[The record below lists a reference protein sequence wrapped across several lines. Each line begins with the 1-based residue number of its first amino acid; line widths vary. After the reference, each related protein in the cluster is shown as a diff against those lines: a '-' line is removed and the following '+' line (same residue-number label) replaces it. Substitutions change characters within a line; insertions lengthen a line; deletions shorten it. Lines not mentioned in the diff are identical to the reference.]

1 MDAWT
6 IAGFVALIVAVLF
19 LIFTLRRQP
28 QSDLTS
34 TIQGLSLIVQDGQKG
49 IAVVAEKLSRIEPI
63 AEKMALSEQELKVLS
78 ERISTVESSQ
88 KSVGDVVHLLKED
101 TGKVGTMVSGELT
114 ETIRTLKS
122 QVLGVSE
129 VLTKIQQNN
138 EDLQKLDQRSFESL
152 KRVEMIIAGT
162 HSKGVAGENIVE
174 AIFSKLPPETQERN
188 FRIGGKEVEFA
199 MRLSNDLVLPID
211 SKWPATNLVEEFESS
226 KPEEQAKIKKE
237 IQTAVVKKAKEV
249 KEYIDPS
256 QTVGFAVAV
265 VPDAVYNLSLSVLPE
280 IYKMNVALVSY
291 SMFLPY
297 ILMVFQT
304 VLKTS
309 KNIEWERLHEY
320 LDVIKQNIEAIQS
333 EIDGRF
339 SKAVTMLTNSRD
351 DLKVHLGKIKG
362 SITALEG
369 GALPQQ
375 VLEGSSLFEDI

>member
-1 MDAWT
+1 MDVWT
-6 IAGFVALIVAVLF
+6 IAGFVALIAAVLF

-34 TIQGLSLIVQDGQKG
+34 TIQGLSLIVQEGQKG

-63 AEKMALSEQELKVLS
+63 AEKMAQSEQELKVLS

-138 EDLQKLDQRSFESL
+138 ENLQKLDQRSFESL

-211 SKWPATNLVEEFESS
+211 SKWPATNLVEEFEVS

-237 IQTAVVKKAKEV
+237 IQIAVVKKAKEV

-320 LDVIKQNIEAIQS
+320 LDVIKQNIEIIQS

-339 SKAVTMLTNSRD
+339 SKAVAMLTNSRD